1 MVMKKHSTILVT
13 GGAGF
18 MGSNFIH
25 FVLQKFPGVRI
36 INVDALTYAGN
47 LDNLRGVPNDRHRF
61 VKGDIADFSLMRR
74 MMKRADFVVNFA
86 ASTHVDR
93 SIHES
98 PADFL
103 HTNTHG
109 VFTLLEALRKSP
121 AVKKLVQISTDEV
134 WGSLDLRSRKKF
146 NESSPYRP
154 NSPYAAS
161 KAAGDLFC
169 RAFFKTYGV
178 PVLVS
183 HSVNN
188 FGPRQFPEK
197 LIPFF
202 FLRAMENKFLPLYG
216 DGKNIRDWVHADD
229 HSAAIVTLLEKGI
242 VGQEY
247 AIGGNNEYA
256 NRDIAR
262 LILRLLKKPESL
274 MRFVKDRP
282 GHDRRYAV
290 DASKMRQLGWNPKT
304 NLAQSLPSV
313 LRWYR
318 ENEDW
323 LRNVLKKNKKIN
335 THIKF

>member
-1 MVMKKHSTILVT
+1 
-13 GGAGF
+13 

-25 FVLQKFPGVRI
+25 FVLRKFPGIRV

-47 LDNLRGVPNDRHRF
+47 LDNVRGLPKNRHRF
-61 VKGDIADFSLMRR
+61 VKGDITDFSLMRR
-74 MMKRADFVVNFA
+74 LMERADYAVNFA

-98 PADFL
+98 PEDFL

-109 VFTLLEALRKSP
+109 VFTLLEALRRSP
-121 AVKKLVQISTDEV
+121 RVKKMVQVSTDEV
-134 WGSLDLRSRKKF
+134 WGSLALDSKKKF
-146 NESSPYRP
+146 NESFPYRP

-178 PVLVS
+178 PVIVS

-202 FLRAMENKFLPLYG
+202 FLRAQQNKPLPLYG
-216 DGKNIRDWVHADD
+216 DGKNVRDWIHADD
-229 HSAAIVTLLEKGI
+229 HSAAIVTLLKKG
-242 VGQEY
+242 VPGEEY
-247 AIGGNNEYA
+247 AVAGEDEHPNHE
-256 NRDIAR
+256 IAK
-262 LILRLLKKPESL
+262 LVLASMQKPNHKIH
-274 MRFVKDRP
+274 FVPDRP

-290 DASKMRQLGWNPKT
+290 DASKIRQLGWNPKM

-313 LRWYR
+313 IAWYQQ
-318 ENEDW
+318 NNDW
-323 LRNVLKKNKKIN
+323 LRGVLKKNKKIN
-335 THIKF
+335 QHIILS

>member
-1 MVMKKHSTILVT
+1 MKRNGTILVA

-25 FVLQKFPGVRI
+25 FVLRKFPSIRV

-47 LDNLRGVPNDRHRF
+47 LDNLRGVPKDRYRF
-61 VKGDIADFSLMRR
+61 VKGDITDFSLMLRLMR
-74 MMKRADFVVNFA
+74 RADFVVNFA

-98 PADFL
+98 PGDFL

-109 VFTLLEALRKSP
+109 VFTLLDALRKSP
-121 AVKKLVQISTDEV
+121 AVKKVIQISTDEV
-134 WGSLDLRSRKKF
+134 WGSLGLRSWKKF

-169 RAFFKTYGV
+169 RAFFKTYGA

-202 FLRAMENKFLPLYG
+202 MLQAIQNKPLPLYG
-216 DGKNIRDWVHADD
+216 DGKNVRDWIHVDD
-229 HSAAIVTLLEKGI
+229 HSAAIVTLLEKG
-242 VGQEY
+242 VPGEEY
-247 AIGGNNEYA
+247 AIAAGNEYA
-256 NRDIAR
+256 NIEIAG
-262 LILRLLKKPESL
+262 LILAALQKPKS
-274 MRFVKDRP
+274 MIQFVKDRP
-282 GHDRRYAV
+282 GHDRRYAA
-290 DASKMRQLGWNPKT
+290 DASKMRQLGWRPKT
-304 NLAQSLPSV
+304 NLARSLPSV
-313 LRWYR
+313 VAWYQQ
-318 ENEDW
+318 NNDW
-323 LRNVLKKNKKIN
+323 LRGVLKKNKSFN
-335 THIKF
+335 QHIILS

>member
-1 MVMKKHSTILVT
+1 MKKDATILVS

-25 FVLQKFPGVRI
+25 FVLRKFPDIRV

-47 LDNLRGVPNDRHRF
+47 LDNLKGVPKARYRF
-61 VKGDIADFSLMRR
+61 VKGDICDARLVVRLMKQADY
-74 MMKRADFVVNFA
+74 VVNFA

-98 PADFL
+98 PEDFL

-109 VFTLLEALRKSP
+109 VFTLLETLRNSRR
-121 AVKKLVQISTDEV
+121 VKKMVHISTDEV
-134 WGSLDLRSRKKF
+134 WGSLALGSRKKF
-146 NESSPYRP
+146 NESFPYRP

-197 LIPFF
+197 LIPYF
-202 FLRAMENKFLPLYG
+202 FLQAMQNKPLPLYG
-216 DGKNIRDWVHADD
+216 DGKNVRDWIHVDD
-229 HSAAIVTLLEKGI
+229 HSSAIAVLLEKGI
-242 VGQEY
+242 PGEEY
-247 AIGGNNEYA
+247 AIAGNDEYA
-256 NRDIAR
+256 NREIAE
-262 LILRLLKKPESL
+262 LILTILKKPKS
-274 MRFVKDRP
+274 MIQFVKDRP
-282 GHDRRYAV
+282 GHDRRYSV
-290 DASKMRQLGWNPKT
+290 DAQKIKKLGWRPKT
-304 NLAQSLPSV
+304 SLEKSLPGV
-313 LRWYR
+313 LAWYQ
-318 ENEDW
+318 ENDGW

-335 THIKF
+335 KHII